1 MSSGNVTMFWLII
14 QYYTCIHNIYCYG
27 CFQNE
32 CIAVYY
38 SKYYHSSKHAF
49 IRKQPMPARKIKRVE
64 EDPNDKDDEMWN
76 YYDVCKHYW
85 IMDGWFWMEECL
97 RHKCTLLKMPK
108 GVSKYSNNVLF
119 HSFAFSFFNKSYNQ
133 QHWVHCARLF
143 CTNLSTN

>member
-1 MSSGNVTMFWLII
+1 MFAKMRFSFYLVRKYDALKAVAKEQIKMSVVRKC
-14 QYYTCIHNIYCYG
+14 YYVLTYNTILYICIHNIYCYG

-32 CIAVYY
+32 YIAVYY

-85 IMDGWFWMEECL
+85 IMDG
-97 RHKCTLLKMPK
+97 
-108 GVSKYSNNVLF
+108 
-119 HSFAFSFFNKSYNQ
+119 
-133 QHWVHCARLF
+133 
-143 CTNLSTN
+143 